1 MEVFT
6 PAIASGFASEDVK
19 RIRARL
25 GDEIRRRRPTEGFGP
40 ALPQVPWLLHLVHEQ
55 VERFVSRAARDCQ
68 ANAVRR
74 WGVPELQ
81 RALAPVLYEAVGIG
95 YGLAM
100 GRSRRRQPVGQLT
113 SEVVHDLTQA
123 EVDAVS
129 RALRAAGGAEVQ
141 AEARP
146 DWLPQ
151 VLDAAFAQLAPLL
164 RSLALPALWRVP
176 DAALLLAMRRLRDGI
191 GRALLADL
199 ALGYAM
205 AADRLQGGEP
215 GRGVNASP

>member
-1 MEVFT
+1 
-6 PAIASGFASEDVK
+6 
-19 RIRARL
+19 
-25 GDEIRRRRPTEGFGP
+25 
-40 ALPQVPWLLHLVHEQ
+40 
-55 VERFVSRAARDCQ
+55 
-68 ANAVRR
+68 
-74 WGVPELQ
+74 
-81 RALAPVLYEAVGIG
+81 
-95 YGLAM
+95 
-100 GRSRRRQPVGQLT
+100 
-113 SEVVHDLTQA
+113 
-123 EVDAVS
+123 
-129 RALRAAGGAEVQ
+129 VQ

-191 GRALLADL
+191 GMALLADL